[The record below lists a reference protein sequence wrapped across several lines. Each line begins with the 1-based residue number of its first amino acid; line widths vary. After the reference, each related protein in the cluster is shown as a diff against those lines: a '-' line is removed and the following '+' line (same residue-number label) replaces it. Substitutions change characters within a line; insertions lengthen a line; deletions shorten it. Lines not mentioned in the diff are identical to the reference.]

1 MSQICQG
8 TFSLLPNGGNKKET
22 KRAYSWVMKLK
33 NETLNN
39 SNRYLT
45 GDELDILLGN
55 VHDPC
60 KYFKCDNIAIVRH
73 DRTLKSYVMNY
84 K

>member
-1 MSQICQG
+1 
-8 TFSLLPNGGNKKET
+8 
-22 KRAYSWVMKLK
+22 MKLK

-60 KYFKCDNIAIVRH
+60 KYFKSDNIEIIVRK
-73 DRTLKSYVMNY
+73 DRRPRLYLTK
-84 K
+84 

>member
-1 MSQICQG
+1 
-8 TFSLLPNGGNKKET
+8 
-22 KRAYSWVMKLK
+22 MKLK

-60 KYFKCDNIAIVRH
+60 KYLDFSAIVRPQG
-73 DRTLKSYVMNY
+73 SYERIVTS
-84 K
+84 

>member
-1 MSQICQG
+1 
-8 TFSLLPNGGNKKET
+8 
-22 KRAYSWVMKLK
+22 MKLK

-60 KYFKCDNIAIVRH
+60 KYFKPDNIEIILRQ
-73 DRTLKSYVMNY
+73 DRSPTS
-84 K
+84 

>member
-1 MSQICQG
+1 
-8 TFSLLPNGGNKKET
+8 
-22 KRAYSWVMKLK
+22 MKLK

-60 KYFKCDNIAIVRH
+60 KYFQPDIIEIVLQ
-73 DRTLKSYVMNY
+73 DRLSRS
-84 K
+84 

>member
-1 MSQICQG
+1 
-8 TFSLLPNGGNKKET
+8 
-22 KRAYSWVMKLK
+22 MKLK

-60 KYFKCDNIAIVRH
+60 KYLGFSAIVIGRIVGK
-73 DRTLKSYVMNY
+73 DRTRGT
-84 K
+84 

>member
-1 MSQICQG
+1 MYKCQEYVKALFHFDQMVSQ
-8 TFSLLPNGGNKKET
+8 KV
-22 KRAYSWVMKLK
+22 KRAYSWDMKLK

-60 KYFKCDNIAIVRH
+60 KYQYFL
-73 DRTLKSYVMNY
+73 TF
-84 K
+84 

>member
-1 MSQICQG
+1 
-8 TFSLLPNGGNKKET
+8 
-22 KRAYSWVMKLK
+22 MKLK

-60 KYFKCDNIAIVRH
+60 KYRYFPDFGIMEIIRFLLRRIRKNLANKD
-73 DRTLKSYVMNY
+73 SF
-84 K
+84 

>member
-8 TFSLLPNGGNKKET
+8 TFSLLPNGENKKET
-22 KRAYSWVMKLK
+22 KRAYSWNMKLK

-60 KYFKCDNIAIVRH
+60 KYFQPDIIEIVLQ
-73 DRTLKSYVMNY
+73 DRLSRS
-84 K
+84 